1 MFPKASMDTQRL
13 SELKGKLW
21 IPNELIY
28 IFRERKLLPFQF
40 FFFVTPL
47 ACREIKLEECD
58 EERRYI
64 STEYIA
70 SRLLTLWPSKT
81 VR

>member
-47 ACREIKLEECD
+47 ACREIKLEEVD
-58 EERRYI
+58 EERRY
-64 STEYIA
+64 SFQHYILRRV
-70 SRLLTLWPSKT
+70 SRHYGSRRL
-81 VR
+81 